1 MNKTIQTILLILSF
15 IVCAAL
21 GYYLVGYLDGKNTP
35 AQGRVDS
42 AESEQA
48 EQAQDEAPAVKGT
61 LQISEIETPIY
72 RPGTGLYQ
80 IYARAEGDGIVF
92 HLADENKNVLNEYDQ
107 RTSEAMF
114 EVQPTKS
121 GKYYV
126 FVSDGSGR
134 LSEYYLVTGCVPK
147 QTAAVKKV
155 EIGELASLLNGRD
168 ANAAKS
174 ALNGRIAPNCR
185 LNCTGLAEEE
195 PAPGSV
201 YEVINRLKRSWES
214 ISITGINYDS
224 QGRISSINIDVKQKQ
239 Q

>member
-15 IVCAAL
+15 VVCAAL

-35 AQGRVDS
+35 AQGAVDS
-42 AESEQA
+42 VVPEQA
-48 EQAQDEAPAVKGT
+48 EPAQEQAPAVKGT
-61 LQISEIETPIY
+61 LQVSEIEAPVY

-92 HLADENKNVLNEYDQ
+92 HLADENKNVLNDYDQ

-126 FVSDGSGR
+126 FVSDATGR
-134 LSEYYLVTGCVPK
+134 LSEFYLVTGCVPK
-147 QTAAVKKV
+147 QTASVKKV
-155 EIGELASLLNGRD
+155 EIGELASLLNGKD
-168 ANAAKS
+168 ANAAKN
-174 ALNGRIAPNCR
+174 ALNGRIAPNCK
-185 LNCTGLAEEE
+185 LHCTGLAEEE

-214 ISITGINYDS
+214 VSITGINYDT
-224 QGRISSINIDVKQKQ
+224 QGKISSISLDVKQKQ